1 MQGWKMFKG
10 KESNAQTPNQRSVLR
25 STVLREKLVGGM
37 TILGLVQPIG
47 ANFSSLTKISHFTK

>member
-1 MQGWKMFKG
+1 MFKG
-10 KESNAQTPNQRSVLR
+10 KERNARIPNHRSVLR

-37 TILGLVQPIG
+37 TVLGLVQPIG